1 MWIMN
6 HLDFQRRATL
16 VRGGLLFLL
25 LRPNGLNPR
34 VSRQKIPLNG
44 LAVGRNV
51 CKFAASIQNGPV
63 VQWIEQVFPKYQ
75 IQVRS
80 LAGLQKVGDAGFFHC
95 GAGCGC
101 GMNGCDG

>member
-1 MWIMN
+1 MN
-6 HLDFQRRATL
+6 RLDFQRRATL
-16 VRGGLLFLL
+16 VRVGLLYLL
-25 LRPNGLNPR
+25 LRTNGLNPR

-51 CKFAASIQNGPV
+51 CKFAPTIQNGPV

-80 LAGLQKVGDAGFFHC
+80 LAGLQKVGDADFFSLSVGCEC
-95 GAGCGC
+95 GE
-101 GMNGCDG
+101 